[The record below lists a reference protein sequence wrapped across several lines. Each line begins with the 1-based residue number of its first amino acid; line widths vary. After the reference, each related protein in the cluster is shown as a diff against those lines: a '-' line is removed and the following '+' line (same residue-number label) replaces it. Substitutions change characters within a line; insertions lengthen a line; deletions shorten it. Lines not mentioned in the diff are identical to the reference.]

1 MRMSPECVPCL
12 IRRVLFETVEVDPSK
27 AVETVKYASAEL
39 GRLFGDDVC
48 SAVVATEVHRGVYEL
63 LGDDDPYR
71 ELKAKSNEVAL
82 ELYPAAERLVARSR
96 DKLKASF
103 LCAVVGNVLD
113 FGIGTGFDHPGT
125 LKKEF
130 KNLLSEGLGHDDTPK
145 IRKMLKKGAK
155 VAYLLDNC
163 GEVVFDR
170 LALRQLK
177 ALGVRVTLVVKE
189 EPILTDVTMRDIDG
203 LGLEG
208 LVDRIVEAPGF
219 AVGIDLP
226 SMEGEFG
233 DLLRQQDLVIA
244 KGMANF
250 ESLSETDLA
259 PIAFLLRTKC
269 NPVADNIGLKKDINA
284 VKLFERGCKRR

>member
-12 IRRVLFETVEVDPSK
+12 IRRVLFETMEVDPSK
-27 AVETVKYASAEL
+27 SVDTVKYASAAL
-39 GRLFGDDVC
+39 GRLFGPDVC
-48 SAVVATEVHRGVYEL
+48 SAVVATEVHKGVYEL
-63 LGDDDPYR
+63 LGDDDPYKD
-71 ELKAKSNEVAL
+71 LKAKSNEVAL
-82 ELYPAAERLVARSR
+82 ELYPSAERFVTKSK
-96 DKLKASF
+96 DKLRAAF

-113 FGIGTGFDHPGT
+113 FGIGSGFDHPGT

-130 KNLLSEGLGHDDTPK
+130 GNLLDEGLGHDDTPK
-145 IRKMLKKGAK
+145 LRKHLRKGAK

-170 LALRQLK
+170 LALEQLK
-177 ALGVRVTLVVKE
+177 KLGVGVTLVVKE
-189 EPILTDVTMRDIDG
+189 EPILTDVTLDDIHG
-203 LGLEG
+203 LGIET

-219 AVGIDLP
+219 AVGIDLA
-226 SMEGEFG
+226 SIEWKFG
-233 DLLRQQDLVIA
+233 NMLRDHDLIIA

-269 NPVADNIGLKKDINA
+269 TPVADNIGLKKDINA
-284 VKLFERGCKRR
+284 VKLFERGCRRR

>member
-12 IRRVLFETVEVDPSK
+12 VRRVLFETMEVDPAKS
-27 AVETVKYASAEL
+27 VDTVKYASAAL
-39 GRLFGDDVC
+39 GRLFGPDVC
-48 SAVVATEVHRGVYEL
+48 SAVVATEVHRGVYDL
-63 LGDDDPYR
+63 LGDDDPYK

-82 ELYPAAERLVARSR
+82 ELYPAAERFVARSR
-96 DKLKASF
+96 DKLRASF

-113 FGIGTGFDHPGT
+113 FGIGTGFDHPVT

-130 KNLLSEGLGHDDTPK
+130 RNLLDEGLGHDDTPK
-145 IRKMLKKGAK
+145 LRKLLRKGAK

-170 LALRQLK
+170 LALKQLRT
-177 ALGVRVTLVVKE
+177 LGVHVTLVVKE
-189 EPILTDVTMRDIDG
+189 DPILTDVTMKDIAG
-203 LGLEG
+203 LGIEK
-208 LVDRIVEAPGF
+208 LVDRVVEAPGF
-219 AVGIDLP
+219 AVGIDLA

-233 DLLRQQDLVIA
+233 RLLRGHDLVIA

-269 NPVADNIGLKKDINA
+269 APVADNIGLKKDINA
-284 VKLFERGCKRR
+284 VKLFERGCGPR